1 MNRRSPVE
9 ERPRQTI
16 GVLTLTIALS
26 ITICVASTNKAVALQ
41 SSTAAPLL
49 EQDRPVERNIVE
61 GETHSYGLTLKAG
74 EFVHVVIRRLGVN
87 VAATLLAPDGKRLVE
102 ADSPLSTQEA
112 EWITYFA
119 SAAGPY
125 RVDVRTVD
133 KGAPAGRYEIK
144 IEEQRTK
151 TAGDE
156 TRLSAQALFC
166 AATQLFREKNYRG
179 AVDKYQVALAIY
191 HRSIRP
197 VEEAVTL
204 NSIARASA
212 LLNDYKTA
220 IERCKQALQIY
231 RDNKDLNSKRNNS
244 SRNRQCVSEQRPIR
258 RSDQRSRTVTR
269 SETENWLSAW
279 RGWDSP
285 KPGLAYGRSGRQEK
299 AIDYFEQALKIFQEI
314 KDRSSQAENS

>member
-1 MNRRSPVE
+1 MNRRSRVE
-9 ERPRQTI
+9 EEHNKR
-16 GVLTLTIALS
+16 LAFMTLTIALS

-41 SSTAAPLL
+41 SSSAAPLL

-179 AVDKYQVALAIY
+179 AVDKYQVALRRLY

-231 RDNKDLNSKRNNS
+231 RDNKDLN
-244 SRNRQCVSEQRPIR
+244 
-258 RSDQRSRTVTR
+258 
-269 SETENWLSAW
+269 
-279 RGWDSP
+279 
-285 KPGLAYGRSGRQEK
+285 GRKE
-299 AIDYFEQALKIFQEI
+299 
-314 KDRSSQAENS
+314 